1 MDRSESYIDRFDA
14 YYNDLGPDQRANLKR
29 EVTLFLTNR
38 REIILAYLFGSF
50 VDGIAFKD
58 IDLALFLDTKL
69 TPSDQIEKYRDECS
83 EELAKAFKQV
93 FDVSIMN
100 RAPARFILSILKE
113 GELLF
118 SRDEVLRTDLIENCS
133 LASIQN
139 EVIST
144 QYLREIVF

>member
-1 MDRSESYIDRFDA
+1 MDRAESYIDSFDP
-14 YYNDLGPDQRANLKR
+14 YYNDLGRDQRANLKR

-38 REIILAYLFGSF
+38 REIIFAYLFGSF
-50 VDGIAFKD
+50 VDGIPFKD

-69 TPSDQIEKYRDECS
+69 TPCEQAEEYAEQCS
-83 EELAKAFKQV
+83 EDLAKSFKQV

-118 SRDEVLRTDLIENCS
+118 SRDEILRTDLIEKCS
-133 LASIQN
+133 LVSIQN

-144 QYLREIVF
+144 QYLTEIVF